1 MELNSRIEKFNFALK
16 LMIITRQSSCSK
28 QDETI
33 LSNAELRIR
42 GLVGDISVR
51 GWLASVKLPL
61 SLSRSV
67 ADAEKGNYI
76 SFSIHHNHLYTWP

>member
-51 GWLASVKLPL
+51 G
-61 SLSRSV
+61 
-67 ADAEKGNYI
+67 
-76 SFSIHHNHLYTWP
+76 